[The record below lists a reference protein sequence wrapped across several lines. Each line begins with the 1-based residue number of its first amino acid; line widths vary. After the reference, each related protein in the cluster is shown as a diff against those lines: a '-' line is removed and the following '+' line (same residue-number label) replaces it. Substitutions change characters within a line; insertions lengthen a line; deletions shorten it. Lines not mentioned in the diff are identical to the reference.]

1 MEIFM
6 RTNVVID
13 DILMNQAKKIT
24 GYKTKKEVIEKS
36 LVLLISVY
44 NQKSILKYKGK
55 LKWEGNI
62 IKSRESRT

>member
-13 DILMNQAKKIT
+13 DILMDQTKKIT

-36 LVLLISVY
+36 LELLISVY
-44 NQKSILKYKGK
+44 NQKSILKYKGNRNEFNQ
-55 LKWEGNI
+55 LF
-62 IKSRESRT
+62 

>member
-1 MEIFM
+1 M

-36 LVLLISVY
+36 LELLISVY

>member
-13 DILMNQAKKIT
+13 DILMDQAKKIT
-24 GYKTKKEVIEKS
+24 GYKTKKEIIEKS
-36 LVLLISVY
+36 LQLLISVY
-44 NQKSILKYKGK
+44 NQKNILKYKGK
-55 LKWEGNI
+55 LKWEGDI